1 MREPLSVVVTTYNEE
16 KNISRCLASVKWAD
30 DIVLID
36 SFSTD
41 RTIEIAKSFSVK
53 IIQREYPGS
62 SRQVEYGISQTTNN
76 WIFVIDADEE
86 FSDELRGEIE
96 SILSSDDL
104 KFTSYDVPRQVYFL
118 GRWIKYSGWYPDYQ
132 FRFFRKDSIYP
143 VHAEVHGHFEPK
155 SGRGKLKGLLYHY
168 TYHTLYDYLK
178 RINYY
183 TSLHVSNKIS
193 EQKNKKVNWHHLV
206 FHPIAAF
213 LRLFISNK
221 GYKDGF
227 QGLVLSLF
235 SSVYT
240 MVLYAKIWEYQ
251 KCQEENIELPPT
263 TNLDFQKRRD
273 YK

>member
-1 MREPLSVVVTTYNEE
+1 MRKALSVVVTTYNEE
-16 KNISRCLASVKWAD
+16 KNILRCLSSVRWAD
-30 DIVLID
+30 EIVLID

-41 RTIEIAKSFSVK
+41 RTIEIAETFGVK
-53 IIQREYPGS
+53 IIQRDYPGS
-62 SRQVEYGISQTTNN
+62 SRQVEYGIGQTTND

-86 FSDELRGEIE
+86 VSNELRDEIE
-96 SILSSDDL
+96 SILSTNDL
-104 KFTSYDVPRQVYFL
+104 EFISYDVPRQVFFL

-132 FRFFRKDSIYP
+132 LRFFRKDSIYP

-155 SGRGKLKGLLYHY
+155 SSKGKLKGLLYHY

-183 TSLHVSNKIS
+183 TSLHVSNKMN
-193 EQKNKKVNWHHLV
+193 EQKIKKVKWYLLV
-206 FHPIAAF
+206 IHPIAAF

-227 QGLVLSLF
+227 QGLILSLF

-240 MVLYAKIWEYQ
+240 MVLYAKIWEYH
-251 KCQEENIELPPT
+251 KCKEENSELPPI
-263 TNLDFQKRRD
+263 TNSDFQNRKD
-273 YK
+273 YR